1 MVAPTSSVSLEP
13 IDRLAEKV
21 RSLIGILERTRAE
34 LTRTTEDNARL
45 AQDIEDLRSRLAAA
59 EEQGSRAVEM
69 QAEREQIHTRV
80 SELLEQLEELSL

>member
-1 MVAPTSSVSLEP
+1 MVTPMSSVSLEP

-34 LTRTTEDNARL
+34 LTHTTDDNARL
-45 AQDIEDLRSRLAAA
+45 SQEIEDLRSRLAAA
-59 EEQGSRAVEM
+59 EERGARTDDL

-80 SELLEQLEELSL
+80 SDMLAQLEELSL